1 MNIRFVSRQE
11 IVNTILDKLIE
22 RGNLTSEQQDLLV
35 GLTSGKQD

>member
-1 MNIRFVSRQE
+1 MKIRFVSREE
-11 IVNTILDKLIE
+11 IINSLLDKMIE

>member
-35 GLTSGKQD
+35 SLTSGKED

>member
-1 MNIRFVSRQE
+1 MNIRFVKRE
-11 IVNTILDKLIE
+11 EVVNDLLDILIQ